1 MPPQN
6 PNAETISDFHFP
18 KAGLHV
24 VGPLGRQPARPT
36 GSSGEYARTTR
47 DCKNVRGYEA
57 ITSRDRGGSRAGQ
70 SKYIPV
76 VVPATVPFVCQHLA
90 VMASTKGTGME
101 QSASGRLVYLLA
113 VSQGTVQWAL
123 PGDVGWTTPVNAT
136 GETPALNITGVMMS
150 AANLQKMFFVDGI
163 NYVYFD
169 PAVNSIL
176 KWTPTDGLLPRD
188 SAGNGCRLICTWRG
202 RTVLSGLIGDPQ
214 DWFMSRVSSPFDFDY
229 FPPTLGEATVAIA
242 GNNAPMGLIGDVIT
256 ALIPASDD
264 VLFFGG
270 DHTIYAM
277 KGDPANGGQVDLVS
291 DITGIAFGEAWCKDP
306 YGNIYFFGAQPSVWM
321 MSLTNAP
328 TRISAPIEPLLQGI
342 DTGNTIIRLVWDHRH
357 QEVHLY
363 LTPDLVPAVT
373 THYTY
378 EYRTQAWQPDTF
390 GNTNLNP
397 LCVVAYDGNLPGD
410 RVVLLG
416 GWDGFVRFIDHNA
429 TTDDG
434 TPISSY
440 VLIGPILT
448 QELDEMLLKDI
459 QGVLAD
465 ASGDVTWDVLAADT
479 AETAIGSVS
488 ASTGTFNG
496 GRGPNQPVRVAAHAI
511 YIKLSSTN
519 RWAME
524 TLRTRFAGRGKIR
537 RRKGTS

>member
-1 MPPQN
+1 MPQQN
-6 PNAETISDFHFP
+6 PNAETFQDYHFP

-24 VGPLGRQPARPT
+24 VGPIGKQPVLPT
-36 GSSGEYARTTR
+36 GPQQEYARTTR
-47 DCKNVRGYEA
+47 DCLNVRGYEPL
-57 ITSRDRGGSRAGQ
+57 TDRSRGGSRAGQ
-70 SKYIPV
+70 SKYLP
-76 VVPATVPFVCQHLA
+76 PALVAGWIVQHLA
-90 VMASTKGTGME
+90 TVATTKGTGME

-123 PGDVGWTTPVNAT
+123 PGDTAWTTPTNAT
-136 GETPALNITGVMMS
+136 GETPALNFTGTMMS
-150 AANLQKMFFVDGI
+150 AANLQKMFFVDGT

-169 PAVNSIL
+169 PASNSVL
-176 KWTPTDGLLPRD
+176 KWTASDGGTLPVD
-188 SAGNGCRLICTWRG
+188 SENNAARLVCTWRG
-202 RTVLSGLIGDPQ
+202 RTVLSGLLKDPQ
-214 DWFMSRVSSPFDFDY
+214 NWFMSRVSDPFDFDY

-242 GNNAPMGLIGDVIT
+242 GNNAPMGLIGDVVT

-321 MSLTNAP
+321 MSLSSAP
-328 TRISAPIEPLLQGI
+328 VRISAPIEPLLQNI
-342 DTGNTIIRLVWDHRH
+342 DTGNTIVRMVWDHRH

-363 LTPDLVPAVT
+363 LTASAAPAAT
-373 THYTY
+373 THFTW
-378 EYRTQAWQPDTF
+378 EYRNQCWQPDAF
-390 GNTNLNP
+390 ANTNLNP
-397 LCVVAYDGNLPGD
+397 LCVVAFDGNLPGD

-429 TTDDG
+429 TTDDT
-434 TPISSY
+434 TPIASY
-440 VLIGPILT
+440 VLIGPIMT

-459 QGVLAD
+459 QAVLAT
-465 ASGDVTWDVLAADT
+465 ASGDVTWDVLSADT
-479 AETAIGSVS
+479 AEAAITTASS
-488 ASTGTFNG
+488 MTGTFSA
-496 GRGPNQPVRVAAHAI
+496 GRGNNQPVRVAGHAI

-524 TLRTRFAGRGKIR
+524 SIRTRFAGRGKVR
-537 RRKGTS
+537 RRN